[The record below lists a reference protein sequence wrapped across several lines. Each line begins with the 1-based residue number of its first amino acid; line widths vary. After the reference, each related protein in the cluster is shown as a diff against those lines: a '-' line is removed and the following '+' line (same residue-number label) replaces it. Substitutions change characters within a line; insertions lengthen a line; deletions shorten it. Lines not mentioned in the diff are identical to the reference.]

1 MSGPT
6 TIELHDYLLVGVDI
20 SSGSVILR
28 MERVSIYQ
36 GDDLVRQEAGSLH
49 LSAVRNSRVDDGM
62 GVLQVQLEY
71 GRVLDWETD
80 NRVGRLLVE
89 WVAYSPSH
97 QRVTEWTFDF
107 DNVRWET
114 AYTHDH

>member
-1 MSGPT
+1 MA
-6 TIELHDYLLVGVDI
+6 IELHDALVIRVDT
-20 SSGSVILR
+20 SDGSVTLR

-49 LSAVRNSRVDDGM
+49 LSGVRNSRVDERM
-62 GVLQVQLEY
+62 GDLQVQLEY

-89 WVAYSPSH
+89 WVAYSPSQ

-107 DNVRWET
+107 DGILWEP
-114 AYTHDH
+114 AYTHDD